1 VNQPFALT
9 IRPAALQDAQTMA
22 QMSRELIE
30 AGLNWRYTPAR
41 IAALMRERESMAV
54 VACDGQRV
62 AGFAIMHFGDEHA
75 HLALLAV
82 RADQQRRGVGRR
94 LHGWLLQSA
103 SVAGMVSIGVE
114 LRADN
119 AVAHQFYLGLGFC
132 EAGLVPHYYDGHIAA
147 RQMRLRLKT
156 RDASL

>member
-1 VNQPFALT
+1 
-9 IRPAALQDAQTMA
+9 MA

-41 IAALMRERESMAV
+41 MAALMSERESLAV
-54 VACDGQRV
+54 VACDVQQIL
-62 AGFAIMHFGDEHA
+62 GFAVMHFGDEHA

-82 RADQQRRGVGRR
+82 RAQQHRHGIGRR
-94 LHGWLLQSA
+94 LLNWTMQSA
-103 SVAGMVSIGVE
+103 RVAGMVSIGVE

-119 AVAHQFYLGLGFC
+119 AVAHQFYRGLGFC

-147 RQMRLRLKT
+147 RQMRLPLRF
-156 RDASL
+156 RS

>member
-1 VNQPFALT
+1 MNSPFALT
-9 IRPAALQDAQTMA
+9 IRPAALHDAQTIA

-41 IAALMRERESMAV
+41 IAALMRERESLTV
-54 VACDGQRV
+54 VACDAQQIL
-62 AGFAIMHFGDEHA
+62 GFAIMHFGDEHA

-82 RADQQRRGVGRR
+82 QADQQRRGVGRR
-94 LHGWLLQSA
+94 LYGWLQQSA

-119 AVAHQFYLGLGFC
+119 DIAHQFYRELGFC
-132 EAGLVPHYYDGHIAA
+132 EAGVVPQYYDSHIAA
-147 RQMRLRLKT
+147 RQMRLRLRT
-156 RDASL
+156 WQP